1 MKEEKG
7 GYSKKTGG
15 DNINDI
21 EVIPNIGDMIYEIC
35 GKQVMLDSD
44 LAKLYKCKNGTK
56 EINQAVKNNIEKFPE
71 RFSWILS
78 DKDSEDFLVKNFDQK
93 IETRGGRFK
102 NPRVFT
108 EQGVAM
114 LATILKGKTATKVSI
129 AIMDAF
135 VKMRHYIK
143 DNLLDQQNINAI
155 VLDDHNHILKLDNDI
170 KLIQETFDKLEEKR
184 KVNEIYFNG
193 QRYDAYSKIKDIFFE
208 SKEELII
215 IDNYADKKIL
225 DMIKNINTK
234 VIIITKENN
243 KLSKLDIEE
252 YNKQYHNLSVIYDN
266 TFHDRYFIIDR
277 NIIYH
282 SGTSINY
289 IGSKTFSINILEDKI
304 VKESLLNKTALL
316 IECK

>member
-1 MKEEKG
+1 
-7 GYSKKTGG
+7 
-15 DNINDI
+15 
-21 EVIPNIGDMIYEIC
+21 
-35 GKQVMLDSD
+35 MLDSD
-44 LAKLYKCKNGTK
+44 LAKLYHCKNGTK
-56 EINQAVKNNIEKFPE
+56 TVNQAVKRHINKFPE
-71 RFSWILS
+71 RFMFQLTMNEYLKLQSQVGTTNNMSRTL
-78 DKDSEDFLVKNFDQK
+78 
-93 IETRGGRFK
+93 
-102 NPRVFT
+102 PYAFT
-108 EQGVAM
+108 EEGVAM
-114 LATILKGKTATKVSI
+114 LATILKTSVAEKVSI

-135 VKMRHYIK
+135 VKMRHFIK
-143 DNLLDQQNINAI
+143 DSLIEQKYINNMVI
-155 VLDDHNHILKLDNDI
+155 EHDSSI
-170 KLIQETFDKLEEKR
+170 KLLQEAFNKLEEKR

-193 QRYDAYSKIKDIFFE
+193 QIYDAYSKIKDIFFE

-289 IGSKTFSINILEDKI
+289 IGSKTFSINILEDDL
-304 VKESLLNKTALL
+304 VKELIINKVREV
-316 IECK
+316 II

>member
-1 MKEEKG
+1 MK
-7 GYSKKTGG
+7 
-15 DNINDI
+15 
-21 EVIPNIGDMIYEIC
+21 
-35 GKQVMLDSD
+35 
-44 LAKLYKCKNGTK
+44 
-56 EINQAVKNNIEKFPE
+56 
-71 RFSWILS
+71 
-78 DKDSEDFLVKNFDQK
+78 
-93 IETRGGRFK
+93 
-102 NPRVFT
+102 
-108 EQGVAM
+108 
-114 LATILKGKTATKVSI
+114 
-129 AIMDAF
+129 AF
-135 VKMRHYIK
+135 VAMRHYLNNTEYRLSNVETKVIEH
-143 DNLLDQQNINAI
+143 DNS
-155 VLDDHNHILKLDNDI
+155 I
-170 KLIQETFDKLEEKR
+170 KLIQELFEEEKEYYFDKE
-184 KVNEIYFNG
+184 
-193 QRYDAYSKIKDIFFE
+193 YDAYSKIKDIFFE